1 MDQARRVVKSCTYS
15 IYHDQVAYIHH
26 TAPLTV
32 IFHRQRDKSSFP
44 SRYRVMSAYKKDLDF
59 PNSTSCKHV
68 FSFLVFN
75 DAVAKSNSLVTTL
88 FVCS

>member
-1 MDQARRVVKSCTYS
+1 
-15 IYHDQVAYIHH
+15 
-26 TAPLTV
+26 
-32 IFHRQRDKSSFP
+32 
-44 SRYRVMSAYKKDLDF
+44 MSAFEKDLVF

-75 DAVAKSNSLVTTL
+75 DVVAKSNSLVTTL